1 ALSTQQVAGHM
12 LRGEV
17 HGPWLMLGQNPKA
30 AKQEKKKMGW
40 AKRYMQYNQSFVN
53 IVPNFGKKKGPKA
66 NSQVLC
72 NPGFL

>member
-1 ALSTQQVAGHM
+1 
-12 LRGEV
+12 
-17 HGPWLMLGQNPKA
+17 MLGQNPKV

-40 AKRYMQYNQSFVN
+40 AKKYMHYNQSFVN
-53 IVPNFGKKKGPKA
+53 IVPTFGKKKGPKA